1 MGLLNF
7 MPPKDE
13 QEPLVYV
20 QAKVTRDLRDQVKQ
34 ALKTDGYT
42 IQDLVANS
50 FMTYL
55 DERKNVSKAAAK
67 KG

>member
-7 MPPKDE
+7 MPPKDA
-13 QEPLVYV
+13 QEPIVYV
-20 QAKVTRDLRDQVKQ
+20 QAKVPRSLRDKVKK
-34 ALKTDGYT
+34 ALRADGYT

-50 FMTYL
+50 FMAYL
-55 DERKNVSKAAAK
+55 DEKANVPKAATN